1 MAQLKLTYFGLK
13 ARGEVARLI
22 LTGGGIPFEDVRVDF
37 CARPA
42 YNEETQRRLERYST
56 PECTYTAAEWLEM
69 KDSLPLAALPLLEID
84 GIDTPVCQSR
94 AINRHCARLAGVEGE
109 TEEQKL
115 LADMFADCAHEYI
128 EHLFTKYTYMLGKDS
143 GNMKAE
149 ARWAR
154 WDALSHVMKKDTI
167 EYLMRFEALHRAH
180 FNKPVDYVAGDSLT
194 HADYQLLVTLD
205 FMTFDFGYADLIDT
219 HAPSLSACVA
229 NTKRNPLLTDYLA
242 RNERNV
248 FTAAGFAF

>member
-1 MAQLKLTYFGLK
+1 MGMAKLKLTYFGLK

-56 PECTYTAAEWLEM
+56 AEWLEM

-94 AINRHCARLAGVEGE
+94 AINSHCARLAGVEGE

-115 LADMFADCAHEYI
+115 LADMFAD
-128 EHLFTKYTYMLGKDS
+128 
-143 GNMKAE
+143 
-149 ARWAR
+149 
-154 WDALSHVMKKDTI
+154 
-167 EYLMRFEALHRAH
+167 
-180 FNKPVDYVAGDSLT
+180 
-194 HADYQLLVTLD
+194 
-205 FMTFDFGYADLIDT
+205 
-219 HAPSLSACVA
+219 
-229 NTKRNPLLTDYLA
+229 
-242 RNERNV
+242 
-248 FTAAGFAF
+248 